1 MRYAD
6 YKAKLIRRKAFM
18 KKLIKFIPLIAV
30 LIIGLVAIITII
42 SINYGNV
49 NDTNDYTYNLG
60 DTIDING
67 KAFMSKTYTEYYDE
81 ELDNWGDTPM
91 KHAGIHKYRVISK
104 ANHRKYKEG
113 TYLILQKEILVYI
126 KDESITFGAKPTLV
140 SDDLINDDY
149 ISSCEFEYESL
160 IYSNTRIKPIN
171 ETVKISDADG
181 NDVTGDYI
189 VLSEYQAIEIK
200 ACPILIKVES
210 NSYTYDGKP
219 KTFAD
224 PKVEINIDGV
234 SLKSISYNKS
244 YTNVGTYTLD
254 VSDIDLELEY
264 NDMEFTNYQII
275 LEKETTLTITPKDVT
290 VITNDYSKTYDGQ
303 FYETSYEIEGEY
315 YDTISSVISKVIMV
329 GTWDN
334 EATITFVDS
343 LGNDVSNNYN
353 IKYDYG
359 TVTIKKANL
368 TVKPDAVAVE
378 YDGFSHGFTKIDVS
392 LGLAAS
398 DEISIINSCE
408 YVDCIDLST
417 NNYEISIKN
426 NLLNIDTK
434 NCYDINFESS
444 NIKITPRTVTIKI
457 QDLTFEYSSEEFG
470 LAEDNYQ
477 IISGSLVSGDLLK
490 IYSNDTITNIGT
502 IDANLSYFVVLRDD
516 IDISSNYNILSNT
529 FKLMVVPRPIT
540 IGSGNE
546 YYEFDMQKH
555 SLSSG
560 EIISGSLIEG
570 HKIDYI
576 SNESYVDIGEYV
588 VSVSESIIYD
598 ENDNDVTSYYDI
610 SYNSGKLFI
619 EAIKLKI
626 KLLDRS
632 VTYNGLQTITYKKE
646 DMEIISGKILDG
658 YVFDANYS
666 IEVNTPATILIKPSV
681 DDISITYNGESVINN
696 YKIEFVESSLTI
708 LKRAIT
714 ITSGSIIKE
723 YSNTPLTYNAFEIV
737 SGSLISG
744 DSISV
749 NITGVL
755 TKIGKTKNTISDI
768 NIYDENGKNITS
780 YYVITKVEGELQY
793 VYKMD

>member
-49 NDTNDYTYNLG
+49 NDTFDYTYNLG

-67 KAFMSKTYTEYYDE
+67 SAFMSKTYTEYYDE
-81 ELDNWGDTPM
+81 KLDNWGDTPM

-126 KDESITFGAKPTLV
+126 KEESITFGAKPTLV

-219 KTFAD
+219 KTFAT
-224 PKVEINIDGV
+224 PIVEINIDGV

-254 VSDIDLELEY
+254 VSDIVLELEY
-264 NDMEFTNYQII
+264 NDLEFTNYQII

-315 YDTISSVISKVIMV
+315 YDIISSVISKVIMV

-368 TVKPDAVAVE
+368 TVKPDAVTME
-378 YDGFSHGFTKIDVS
+378 YDGFSHGFTKIDSS

-434 NCYDINFESS
+434 NCYDISYESS
-444 NIKITPRTVTIKI
+444 NIKITPRSITIKI

-502 IDANLSYFVVLRDD
+502 IDANLSYYVVLRDD

-529 FKLMVVPRPIT
+529 FKLKVVPRPIT

-570 HKIDYI
+570 HRIDYI
-576 SNESYVDIGEYV
+576 SNESYVDIGEYI

-666 IEVNTPATILIKPSV
+666 IEVNTPTTILIKPSV

>member
-30 LIIGLVAIITII
+30 LIIGLVAVITIF

-60 DTIDING
+60 DNIDING
-67 KAFMSKTYTEYYDE
+67 SAFMSKTYTEYYDD
-81 ELDNWGDTPM
+81 ELNIWGDTPM

-104 ANHRKYKEG
+104 ANHSKYKEG

-126 KDESITFGAKPTLV
+126 EDESITFGAKPTAV
-140 SDDLINDDY
+140 SDDLINGDY

-171 ETVKISDADG
+171 ETVKILDADG

-189 VLSEYQAIEIK
+189 VLSEYQPIEIK

-264 NDMEFTNYQII
+264 NDLEFTNYQII

-315 YDTISSVISKVIMV
+315 YDNISSVISKVIMV

-343 LGNDVSNNYN
+343 DGNDVSNNYN

-368 TVKPDAVAVE
+368 TVKPESVTME

-392 LGLAAS
+392 LGLATS

-417 NNYEISIKN
+417 YNYEISIKN

-434 NCYDINFESS
+434 NCYDISFESS
-444 NIKITPRTVTIKI
+444 NIKITPRTLTIKI

-470 LAEDNYQ
+470 LDEDNYQ
-477 IISGSLVSGDLLK
+477 ILSGSLVSGDLLK

-502 IDANLSYFVVLRDD
+502 IDANLSSYVVLRDD

-529 FKLMVVPRPIT
+529 FKLKVVPRPIT

-560 EIISGSLIEG
+560 EIISGCLIEG

-588 VSVSESIIYD
+588 VSVSESRIYD

-610 SYNSGKLFI
+610 IYKPGKLFI

-632 VTYNGLQTITYKKE
+632 VTYNGLSTITYKKE

-666 IEVNTPATILIKPSV
+666 IEVNTPTTILIKPSV
-681 DDISITYNGESVINN
+681 DDISITYNGESVIDN